1 LRLELRETE
10 LSTFSQEIS
19 RKERF
24 WRCLAMNQKNNLII
38 GLIIA
43 GVVVMSANV
52 DADPRDFVE
61 GLPNIGIMLQEITEV
76 DSSLFVTAFWSMLET
91 IEMAFIGTVVGV
103 AIALPLSL
111 LAARNLN
118 NKFVYVPIRA
128 LLAAIRTFPSILWAI
143 LFVIIVGLGPFAGVL
158 AIIMYTVGFIAKLQY
173 EAIEAIDADP
183 MDAVGAIGVSK
194 LQLIR
199 FVVLPESASH
209 LLSQILYIF
218 DYNIRQTSILGLVGA
233 GGIGFYIINYIKF
246 FEYGKAAVFM
256 LVVLATVLII
266 ELVSVRIRDKYI
278 VKSQRGMQVKA

>member
-1 LRLELRETE
+1 LRETE

-19 RKERF
+19 HKERF

-91 IEMAFIGTVVGV
+91 IQMAFIGTVVGV

-173 EAIEAIDADP
+173 EAIEATDADP

-266 ELVSVRIRDKYI
+266 EWVSVRVRDKYI